1 MLLRRHC
8 FYENR
13 VFVSLV
19 CCCALDNKPNGIKN
33 RTQMVEPSLSFIRS
47 DFFCYFQLHR
57 KLIAVQNHFIT
68 VYIPVP
74 FARAAATFAQPM
86 HSRVLY
92 KMQLQIVQTTFGR
105 CGQNEYFSHTYENI
119 LFHLVAPT
127 FISRSFF
134 FLFHCI
140 LFRSIVWP
148 SCKSHMIS
156 VGNILWCL
164 IPSVTTVELKNHWGE
179 REENK
184 QTIEWHLCFDGKR
197 TRKYSTLRATAGN
210 RKTREN
216 IEIKRMEKWRCD
228 QIDTKNDLLHKTRR
242 ELTRRDDQMHSMI
255 AEMNRIKWESN
266 SSGWTETVER
276 QTGKGDFRL

>member
-134 FLFHCI
+134 FSFSLHFVSLDCLAI
-140 LFRSIVWP
+140 LQIAYDFRRKHSVVPHSIRDN
-148 SCKSHMIS
+148 SRIEKS
-156 VGNILWCL
+156 LRR
-164 IPSVTTVELKNHWGE
+164 E
-179 REENK
+179 RGK
-184 QTIEWHLCFDGKR
+184 QTDHRMTFVFRWQANKKVFHSSRYG
-197 TRKYSTLRATAGN
+197 
-210 RKTREN
+210 RE
-216 IEIKRMEKWRCD
+216 
-228 QIDTKNDLLHKTRR
+228 
-242 ELTRRDDQMHSMI
+242 
-255 AEMNRIKWESN
+255 
-266 SSGWTETVER
+266 
-276 QTGKGDFRL
+276 